1 VVVAV
6 VLVVVPVVTELLVND
21 VDVWVVEDSVD
32 VVPVDRC
39 DRTLVQAS
47 VPGPAA
53 SSSSMLLVQYLQAQL
68 KHL

>member
-6 VLVVVPVVTELLVND
+6 VVVLVPVVTELLVTD

-32 VVPVDRC
+32 VVPVIRC
-39 DRTLVQAS
+39 DNTLVQAS
-47 VPGPAA
+47 TPGPTA